1 MIAHP
6 VQLIRYGSI
15 FLLVAAHLQ
24 AVVPMLAPISMVLF
38 VAAHAPA
45 LSFYRR
51 TPAAVQVA
59 AVFVVYTF
67 GLLFLHNM
75 LRDYT
80 VFDFLRENGRI
91 VYMLCLFLFVSHLK
105 PSVDIER
112 PLFYSLI
119 LVTAGIAALALYSRF
134 VSPLTIGEMPLS
146 TKRSIT
152 GFFENHNTMSGLLG
166 AVLALGGA
174 SWLHRLEK
182 RFPNFINKFSLA
194 LGFFLLIAF
203 ASSLSRSYTLGLLAT
218 GLLLIWRIPDPRVRW
233 NCLIGG
239 GLAGALLAG
248 YVLANRSE
256 QIDSDN
262 ISNRGVLYTRALGLI
277 RQSPI
282 IGIGP
287 GGFEEIHAVR
297 KPLVPGLITLRHS
310 GTASEERLHHSQEG
324 IYGAHVHNTY
334 LQLLCDVGFVG
345 AFLLV
350 AVFWLAFRD
359 YREMAL
365 AAPLERLEYPD
376 FDEDEFADA
385 EPWYANHEYA
395 AWNSKATWASLAF
408 LAVAGVFVNWCFSSP
423 PYTIGLYICLGRL
436 VAHTSAARDL
446 MHDEYA
452 TTEFSAEEERAS
464 DFPDDYDR
472 TTSEL

>member
-1 MIAHP
+1 MIPHP
-6 VQLIRYGSI
+6 VKLIRYGSI

-24 AVVPMLAPISMVLF
+24 AVMPMLAPISMVLF
-38 VAAHAPA
+38 VVVHAPA
-45 LSFYRR
+45 LRFYRQI
-51 TPAAVQVA
+51 PAAVQVA
-59 AVFVVYTF
+59 AIFVVYTF

-75 LRDYT
+75 LGDYR
-80 VFDFLRENGRI
+80 VLDFLRANGRV

-119 LVTAGIAALALYSRF
+119 IVTAGIAALALYSRF
-134 VSPLTIGEMPLS
+134 VSVITVGEMPLS

-174 SWLHRLEK
+174 SWLHRLEG
-182 RFPNFINKFSLA
+182 RTPNFINRFSLA
-194 LGFFLLIAF
+194 IGFFLLIAF

-218 GLLLIWRIPDPRVRW
+218 GLLLIWRVPDPRVRK

-239 GLAGALLAG
+239 GFAGVILAG
-248 YVLANRSE
+248 YVLVNRSE

-262 ISNRGVLYTRALGLI
+262 ISNRGVLYTRAVGLI

-297 KPLVPGLITLRHS
+297 KPIVPGLITLRHS
-310 GTASEERLHHSQEG
+310 GTASEERYHHSREG

-345 AFLLV
+345 AFLLA

-359 YREMAL
+359 YRRL
-365 AAPLERLEYPD
+365 ASIDSEEPYEEVPD
-376 FDEDEFADA
+376 ESDDQVEIP
-385 EPWYANHEYA
+385 PWYQSYEHA
-395 AWNSKATWASLAF
+395 AWNSKATWSTLAF
-408 LAVAGVFVNWCFSSP
+408 LAVAGVFVNWCF
-423 PYTIGLYICLGRL
+423 
-436 VAHTSAARDL
+436 
-446 MHDEYA
+446 
-452 TTEFSAEEERAS
+452 
-464 DFPDDYDR
+464 
-472 TTSEL
+472 